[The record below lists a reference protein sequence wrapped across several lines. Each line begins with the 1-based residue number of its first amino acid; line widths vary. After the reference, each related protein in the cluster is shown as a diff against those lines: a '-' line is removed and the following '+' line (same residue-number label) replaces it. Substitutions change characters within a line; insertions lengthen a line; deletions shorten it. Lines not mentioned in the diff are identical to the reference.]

1 MAGPFEGYGH
11 GMKRMMAVILLCTS
25 LSSGCSYAF
34 PIIGESRATAATR
47 ATGKR
52 HESRLIA
59 NIAGGIAV
67 DGLLGL
73 LLMVRAYGRE
83 Q

>member
-1 MAGPFEGYGH
+1 
-11 GMKRMMAVILLCTS
+11 MKRILTAILMCAT
-25 LSSGCSYAF
+25 LSSCSYAF

-52 HESRLIA
+52 HESRLVA
-59 NIAGGIAV
+59 NILGGIAV
-67 DGLLGL
+67 DSVLGL
-73 LLMVRAYGRE
+73 LFMVRAYGRE